1 MRRVLLDENLP
12 RKLRRELSEFVVRT
26 VQEEGWT
33 SLANGELLG
42 QAQHSFDV
50 LLTAD
55 RRLQFQ
61 QNVPR
66 FDIGVVVIVTPS
78 LRYRT
83 IKTAVESIR
92 TALKAV
98 MPGEVTQVQVPERPP
113 IRRRDAAGPAA
124 GTAAFRVISPRSTAP
139 ASRP

>member
-1 MRRVLLDENLP
+1 MRRILLDENLP
-12 RKLRRELSEFVVRT
+12 RKLRRELSEFLVRT

-42 QAQHSFDV
+42 KAQRSFDV

-66 FDIGVVVIVTPS
+66 FDIGVVIIVTPS
-78 LRYRT
+78 LRFRT
-83 IKTAVESIR
+83 IKTAIESLR
-92 TALKAV
+92 TALMSV
-98 MPGEVTQVQVPERPP
+98 MPGEVIQVEV
-113 IRRRDAAGPAA
+113 
-124 GTAAFRVISPRSTAP
+124 T
-139 ASRP
+139 